1 MERLCASL
9 HADGALQGN
18 FSAVP
23 IACVII
29 AHTESFF
36 ENSFLKSAHNS
47 TAAFSRTHCSPVSLD
62 LLQEKSILSLDLLQ
76 EKSILSLDL
85 LQSCV
90 FLYCKTEY
98 YVQTQR
104 T

>member
-1 MERLCASL
+1 MPEWSGLVCLLA
-9 HADGALQGN
+9 
-18 FSAVP
+18 
-23 IACVII
+23 
-29 AHTESFF
+29 
-36 ENSFLKSAHNS
+36 
-47 TAAFSRTHCSPVSLD
+47 AAFSRTHCSPVSLD

-85 LQSCV
+85 LQEKLILSLDLLQEKSILSLDLLQSCV